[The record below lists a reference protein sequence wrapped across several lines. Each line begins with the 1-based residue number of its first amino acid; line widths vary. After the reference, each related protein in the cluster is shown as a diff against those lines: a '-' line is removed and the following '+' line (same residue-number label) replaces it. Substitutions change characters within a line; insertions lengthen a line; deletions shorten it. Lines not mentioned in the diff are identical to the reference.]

1 MSSLVPPLQ
10 IRPVTQADHHQ
21 WLPLWQGYNA
31 FYGRAGETAL
41 PEGIT
46 QATWEPFLKP
56 LAPVFALV
64 AESEG
69 ELVGLAHSL
78 FHRSTRPPSS
88 PSLSATSAN
97 TGSSGLRKRSQV

>member
-46 QATWEPFLKP
+46 QATWERFLNP
-56 LAPVFALV
+56 LEPVFALV

-69 ELVGLAHSL
+69 ELVGLAHYL
-78 FHRSTRPPSS
+78 FHRSTTRLERSEEHTSELQS
-88 PSLSATSAN
+88 PCNLVCR
-97 TGSSGLRKRSQV
+97 L

>member
-41 PEGIT
+41 PGQSGGPAEEIADT
-46 QATWEPFLKP
+46 F
-56 LAPVFALV
+56 APSGPHL
-64 AESEG
+64 
-69 ELVGLAHSL
+69 
-78 FHRSTRPPSS
+78 RS
-88 PSLSATSAN
+88 A
-97 TGSSGLRKRSQV
+97 